1 MTLSFAP
8 SSSFAAAIHNFH
20 IFQSYKNQ
28 SELIFKFWIGSA
40 KASLNVQ
47 QNTILSL
54 FLGLGGAL
62 KSHYLH
68 LLIEEDRSWNRT
80 QSTFPH
86 KLL

>member
-8 SSSFAAAIHNFH
+8 SSSFAAIQNFH
-20 IFQSYKNQ
+20 IFQTYKNQ

-40 KASLNVQ
+40 KACLNVQ

-62 KSHYLH
+62 EIHYLH
-68 LLIEEDRSWNRT
+68 LLIEEGRS
-80 QSTFPH
+80 
-86 KLL
+86 